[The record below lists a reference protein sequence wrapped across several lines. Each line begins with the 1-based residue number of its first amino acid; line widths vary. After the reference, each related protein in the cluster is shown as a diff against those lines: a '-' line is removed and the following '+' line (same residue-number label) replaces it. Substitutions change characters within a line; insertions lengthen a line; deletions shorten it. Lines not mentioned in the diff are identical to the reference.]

1 LVLDCWY
8 LGLSSG
14 YMTVRAI
21 QFIFISV
28 LNIGRIDRPIFAE
41 GVAKVGPVILDSYPI
56 SFRKDLL
63 QHEAHR
69 YVHQVKIVTKE
80 SLILFILSHNV
91 WHIMIK
97 CFSMLTD
104 IRI

>member
-1 LVLDCWY
+1 
-8 LGLSSG
+8 
-14 YMTVRAI
+14 MTVRAI

-28 LNIGRIDRPIFAE
+28 LNIGRIDRPIFVE

-69 YVHQVKIVTKE
+69 YVHQEKL
-80 SLILFILSHNV
+80 SLNSL
-91 WHIMIK
+91 
-97 CFSMLTD
+97 
-104 IRI
+104 